1 MGDSCTIHSKHS
13 HFSMKIAFIFA
24 LFVACASATKFQNC
38 RPAENV
44 IEKAVWPKKT
54 GDFAAQFNKI
64 KEQVE
69 QKNKDLYKG
78 YTDAQILNFE
88 ELAEKFDKKLVDKWA
103 KVKNIAKANVIK
115 PEPIKPKA

>member
-1 MGDSCTIHSKHS
+1 MG
-13 HFSMKIAFIFA
+13 MKISFIFA
-24 LFVACASATKFQNC
+24 LVAACALCDGASATKFQNC

-44 IEKAVWPKKT
+44 IEKAVWPKKND
-54 GDFAAQFNKI
+54 DFAAQFNKI

-78 YTDAQILNFE
+78 YTDAQIL
-88 ELAEKFDKKLVDKWA
+88 KFDKKLVDKWA

-115 PEPIKPKA
+115 PKA